1 MLTREAA
8 DEIGHP
14 LAAHL
19 VVRDDVRAFQ
29 LHGEVVLT
37 QADVRALQFAKGAI
51 STGIETAMRELG
63 LVAADLDEVL
73 LAGSFGSYIN
83 PRSAQVV
90 GLVPAVTVDKI
101 KAVGNTAS
109 EGAKMALMSFR
120 EREVAWEIPGDR
132 RVHRAVR
139 RGGLQRPVHREPGAA
154 AARLAAR
161 PGDAG
166 PAGHAGR
173 RGDAMTSTGARVA
186 LIACGAVAQDT
197 AALVQAHGW
206 DADVHGISSDL
217 HMTPLDIAPAVEE
230 KLELLL
236 PRYDRVVVV
245 YGDCGT
251 GGRLDR
257 VLEKYPAVRPAG
269 VHCFEWYA
277 GDVYRRFHDDIGI
290 YFLTDWL
297 VTNWDR
303 AVIRGL
309 GLDRF
314 PWLKETYFGNLT
326 RILFVRQH
334 PDADREAKARE
345 IADYMEKPLEIHDL
359 GITPLD
365 ELLTPLMEETG
376 AVRS

>member
-1 MLTREAA
+1 
-8 DEIGHP
+8 
-14 LAAHL
+14 
-19 VVRDDVRAFQ
+19 
-29 LHGEVVLT
+29 
-37 QADVRALQFAKGAI
+37 
-51 STGIETAMRELG
+51 
-63 LVAADLDEVL
+63 
-73 LAGSFGSYIN
+73 
-83 PRSAQVV
+83 
-90 GLVPAVTVDKI
+90 
-101 KAVGNTAS
+101 
-109 EGAKMALMSFR
+109 
-120 EREVAWEIPGDR
+120 
-132 RVHRAVR
+132 
-139 RGGLQRPVHREPGAA
+139 
-154 AARLAAR
+154 
-161 PGDAG
+161 
-166 PAGHAGR
+166 
-173 RGDAMTSTGARVA
+173 MTSTGARIAV
-186 LIACGAVAQDT
+186 IACGAVAQDT
-197 AALVQAHGW
+197 AALVKAHGW

-303 AVIRGL
+303 AVIKGL

-345 IADYMEKPLEIHDL
+345 IAAYMEKPLEIHDL

>member
-1 MLTREAA
+1 MT
-8 DEIGHP
+8 
-14 LAAHL
+14 
-19 VVRDDVRAFQ
+19 
-29 LHGEVVLT
+29 T
-37 QADVRALQFAKGAI
+37 
-51 STGIETAMRELG
+51 TGT
-63 LVAADLDEVL
+63 
-73 LAGSFGSYIN
+73 
-83 PRSAQVV
+83 
-90 GLVPAVTVDKI
+90 
-101 KAVGNTAS
+101 
-109 EGAKMALMSFR
+109 
-120 EREVAWEIPGDR
+120 
-132 RVHRAVR
+132 
-139 RGGLQRPVHREPGAA
+139 
-154 AARLAAR
+154 
-161 PGDAG
+161 
-166 PAGHAGR
+166 
-173 RGDAMTSTGARVA
+173 RVA
-186 LIACGAVAQDT
+186 LIACGAVAQDA
-197 AALVQAHGW
+197 AALVKAHGW

-334 PDADREAKARE
+334 PDADRESKARE
-345 IADYMEKPLEIHDL
+345 IAHYMEKPLEIHDL